1 MTLYKNIL
9 IHLNKYGHNI
19 NDILW
24 VGNTRQHMNLSIF
37 WNFAQKHDLKSVYKI
52 PDDFIIVGSDFW
64 LSKKYC
70 DDDFYQDLSDCWK
83 YNKYPSKPS
92 CEKNEWV
99 SFFNTDELSF
109 LKLEFGIPMDA
120 KNSDF
125 S

>member
-52 PDDFIIVGSDFW
+52 PV
-64 LSKKYC
+64 LHL
-70 DDDFYQDLSDCWK
+70 YQ
-83 YNKYPSKPS
+83 YHI
-92 CEKNEWV
+92 
-99 SFFNTDELSF
+99 
-109 LKLEFGIPMDA
+109 LKMKHNQIT
-120 KNSDF
+120 SI
-125 S
+125 

>member
-109 LKLEFGIPMDA
+109 LKFGFVNIT
-120 KNSDF
+120 
-125 S
+125 